1 MCYLEALK
9 LNLLRNIIQEKF
21 LTIDFRH
28 PENKILNKMAQM
40 LKKEIKSISKS
51 LNLKIKTNQI
61 LELKSNKFDKN
72 INNTI
77 KSVIKKLGY
86 SSREIV
92 SGAGHDAVN
101 INSIAPTSMI
111 FIPCIDGISH
121 NESEDVLKSDVSKG
135 AEVLLHS
142 MIKLADN

>member
-1 MCYLEALK
+1 MDK
-9 LNLLRNIIQEKF
+9 L
-21 LTIDFRH
+21 
-28 PENKILNKMAQM
+28 
-40 LKKEIKSISKS
+40 LKKEIKKVSQSH
-51 LNLKIKTNQI
+51 NLKIESNQI
-61 LELKSNKFDKN
+61 LELKSNKFDKK

-77 KSVIKKLGY
+77 NNVVKKLGY

-101 INSIAPTSMI
+101 INSVAPTSMI

-121 NESEDVLKSDVSKG
+121 NESENVLKKDVTKG

-142 MIKLADN
+142 IINLADN